1 MMNRISGKNIVMGMS
16 GGIACYKAVDLIS
29 RLKKAGA
36 NVDVILTEAAQEFI
50 TPLTVQTM
58 SKSPCHVDMFKPI
71 DTFNP
76 EHISLAK
83 KADLIV
89 IAPAT
94 ANIIGKIANGIA
106 DDFLT
111 TVIMASRSKILIAP
125 AMNTYMYN
133 NPIFQENL
141 RKLESLNYEVIKP
154 EAGLLAC
161 GDVGVGKLEEPIRI
175 MEYIDYLLTEKD
187 LEGKRVVVTAGPTEE
202 PIDPVR
208 FITNKSSGKM
218 GYELA
223 REARARGA
231 ETILISGKT
240 SLEPPIGVHRI
251 NVKTTVEMLN
261 TIEDYFDST
270 DILIKAAAPAD
281 YRVENTSDKKIKKT
295 DENLHLTLVE
305 NPDIAKHFGQKK
317 GNQFIIGFAA
327 ETDSF
332 IENAK
337 KKIENKNLN
346 FIVLNDVTK
355 KGAGFDSDTNIVI
368 IINNKGEEKKFPKMS
383 KREVAKV
390 ILDEY
395 LLELKK

>member
-1 MMNRISGKNIVMGMS
+1 MMNRIAGKNIVMGMT

-36 NVDVILTEAAQEFI
+36 EVDVILTEAAQEFI

-58 SKSPCHVDMFKPI
+58 AKSPCHVDMFKPI
-71 DTFNP
+71 DSFNP

-94 ANIIGKIANGIA
+94 ANVIGKIANGIA

-111 TVIMASRSKILIAP
+111 TVLMASRSKILIAP
-125 AMNTYMYN
+125 AMNTYMYT

-141 RKLESLNYEVIKP
+141 KKLESLNYELIKP
-154 EAGLLAC
+154 ETGLLAC
-161 GDVGVGKLEEPIRI
+161 GDEGVGKLEEPAKI

-187 LEGKRVVVTAGPTEE
+187 LDGKKVVVTAGPTEE

-218 GYELA
+218 GYEIA
-223 REARARGA
+223 REAKARGA

-240 SLEPPIGVHRI
+240 NLDAPVGVHRV
-251 NVKTTVEMLN
+251 NVQTTVEMLN
-261 TIEDYFDST
+261 AIEEYFDSC
-270 DILIKAAAPAD
+270 DLLIKAAAPAD
-281 YRVENTSDKKIKKT
+281 YRVQNTSDKKIKKT
-295 DENLHLTLVE
+295 DENLNITLVE
-305 NPDIAKHFGQKK
+305 NPDIAKHFGEKK
-317 GNQFIIGFAA
+317 GNRFIIGFAA

-337 KKIENKNLN
+337 KKIEKKNLN

-355 KGAGFDSDTNIVI
+355 EGAGFNADTNIVT
-368 IINNKGEEKKFPKMS
+368 IINMLGEEKKFPKMS